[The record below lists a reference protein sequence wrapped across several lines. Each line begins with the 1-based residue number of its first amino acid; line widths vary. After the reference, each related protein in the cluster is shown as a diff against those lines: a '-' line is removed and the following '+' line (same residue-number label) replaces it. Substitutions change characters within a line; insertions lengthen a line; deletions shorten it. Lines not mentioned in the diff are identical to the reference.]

1 MANFWIN
8 ISGKGASNS
17 PHVHSGNNYS
27 GVFFIKIPKEMSGGR
42 FLFYRNFNDAALNST
57 AYMGQFKDGYKMQ
70 SYDYPIITIPPKE
83 NMLLVFP
90 SWVPH
95 AVETNLSDEDR
106 ISLSFNFILN
116 RSLPWQFLFN
126 VETSSLS
133 NQIYVFNDNTVVFN
147 NKSYLVNNDA
157 LKNALL
163 NELIVE
169 DTIILSIEGDVTHKI
184 TIELMDFLQQNSFSD
199 VQIRTLSKWNKIH

>member
-1 MANFWIN
+1 MKFALT
-8 ISGKGASNS
+8 SNKNPS
-17 PHVHSGNNYS
+17 IEITPLIDIVFIL
-27 GVFFIKIPKEMSGGR
+27 VIFFIATSKITDS
-42 FLFYRNFNDAALNST
+42 
-57 AYMGQFKDGYKMQ
+57 
-70 SYDYPIITIPPKE
+70 
-83 NMLLVFP
+83 
-90 SWVPH
+90 
-95 AVETNLSDEDR
+95 
-106 ISLSFNFILN
+106 
-116 RSLPWQFLFN
+116 QFLDLDLPTTESFN

-184 TIELMDFLQQNSFSD
+184 TIELMDFLQKNSFSD
-199 VQIRTLSKWNKIH
+199 VQIRTLSK